1 MVRLIATDMD
11 GTLLNS
17 NHEIPKDFKETIE
30 ALKERDIMFAISTG
44 RNYLDIVYKFD
55 DYKEELLFICENG
68 TAIYHKNECIYSKFL
83 EKGTIEEL
91 VNIGRRVDDAYPMLC
106 GTKGL
111 YLEDDKAL
119 ELLNIHFP
127 MNVPVIKVDSL
138 LDVEDGIFKVN
149 MFDLDNAETNSYSIF
164 KNENIENVTLTPSGK
179 YWLDMSS
186 KGTNK
191 GVAIKKVQDMFNI
204 SYDETM
210 VFGDHLNDLEM
221 MKSAYH
227 SYAMKNG
234 HEDVKE
240 VANFETK
247 YTNEE
252 CGVTKTIK
260 EEVINKKELAIQ

>member
-1 MVRLIATDMD
+1 MVKLIATDMD

-44 RNYLDIVYKFD
+44 RNYLDVVHLLNEHKD
-55 DYKEELLFICENG
+55 ELLFICENG
-68 TAIYHKNECIYSKFL
+68 TAIYYKNKCIYSKFL
-83 EKGTIEEL
+83 EKDTVEKLVKVGRDIE
-91 VNIGRRVDDAYPMLC
+91 DAYPVLC

-111 YLEDDKAL
+111 YLENDKAI

-138 LDVEDGIFKVN
+138 LDVDDVIFKVN
-149 MFDLDNAETNSYSIF
+149 MFDMRDAETNSYPIF
-164 KNENIENVTLTPSGK
+164 NNENLDNVTLTPSGR
-179 YWLDMSS
+179 YWLDMYSL
-186 KGTNK
+186 GANK
-191 GVAIKKVQDMFNI
+191 GVAIKKVQEMFDI

-227 SYAMKNG
+227 SYAMRNG
-234 HEDVKE
+234 HEDAKKI
-240 VANFETK
+240 ANFETK

-252 CGVTKTIK
+252 CGVTKTIQ
-260 EEVINKKELAIQ
+260 EEVIQKTKLAL